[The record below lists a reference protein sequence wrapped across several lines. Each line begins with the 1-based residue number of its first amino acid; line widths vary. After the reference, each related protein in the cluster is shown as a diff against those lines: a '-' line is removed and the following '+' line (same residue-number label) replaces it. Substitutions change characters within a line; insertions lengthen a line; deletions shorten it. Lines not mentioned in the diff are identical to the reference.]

1 MLLTLSDGMDSF
13 LQLCTVLFLFV
24 LVLFVTWL
32 ATKWIARV
40 QGSVNAHNVNIETV
54 ETYRLTANK
63 YIQIVRT
70 GEKYLA
76 VAICKD
82 TVTMLTEVS
91 EQELILS
98 DGSVPK
104 AMGFK
109 DILDKVQRKT
119 ILEKEDGRDE

>member
-1 MLLTLSDGMDSF
+1 MLLTISGEADSYIQF
-13 LQLCTVLFLFV
+13 MTVLILFL
-24 LVLFVTWL
+24 LVLAVTYFVT
-32 ATKWIARV
+32 KWRAGYQKSRL
-40 QGSVNAHNVNIETV
+40 SNANLDIV
-54 ETYRLTANK
+54 ETIGLSNNK
-63 YIQIVRT
+63 YIQIIRV
-70 GEKYLA
+70 GQKYLA

>member
-40 QGSVNAHNVNIETV
+40 QGSVNAHNVNIEMV

-76 VAICKD
+76 VAICRD
-82 TVTMLTEVS
+82 TVTFLAEIPA
-91 EQELILS
+91 EQIHLQ
-98 DGSVPK
+98 DKPAA
-104 AMGFK
+104 AMPDFK
-109 DILDKVQRKT
+109 K
-119 ILEKEDGRDE
+119 ILEMARGKDNNRKNEE